1 MQHCVCWQ
9 YWDPPGD
16 LWSGGACREKVV
28 HVGVSVKFWE
38 REAAEDVLAKAA
50 QHTLSHT
57 LAPLWPMEG

>member
-1 MQHCVCWQ
+1 
-9 YWDPPGD
+9 
-16 LWSGGACREKVV
+16 V
-28 HVGVSVKFWE
+28 HVGVGVKFWE